1 MNSTME
7 QVINAAKLA
16 NIDEYIQG
24 LPQKYNTPV
33 GVRGMSLS
41 GGQRQRVSIAR
52 AILKNSPILLL
63 DEATSA
69 LDSES
74 EKNIQ
79 GALNNLMKNKTTIII
94 AHRISTIINCDKIYV
109 IDKGKIV
116 ESGTH
121 DELLKLSGM
130 YSYLYKLQFI

>member
-1 MNSTME
+1 MCRGRSFRHGHTKFCSTPS
-7 QVINAAKLA
+7 I
-16 NIDEYIQG
+16 
-24 LPQKYNTPV
+24 P
-33 GVRGMSLS
+33 

-74 EKNIQ
+74 EKYIQ
-79 GALNNLMKNKTTIII
+79 GALNNLMQNKTTIII

-121 DELLKLSGM
+121 DELLKLDGM